1 MQLPI
6 SVLCKLFV
14 LVLNHSKIIISL
26 GSLDLCSAARLEEI
40 ILRVLIEK
48 DYPRQKKVTIF
59 SLMTK
64 IFVKCKISSDEN
76 FYREKH
82 L

>member
-26 GSLDLCSAARLEEI
+26 GSLDLCSAARNYSSCAYRKRLS
-40 ILRVLIEK
+40 LSEK
-48 DYPRQKKVTIF
+48 SNNFFPDDEN
-59 SLMTK
+59 
-64 IFVKCKISSDEN
+64 FVKCKISSDEN